1 MYHEFTISSQAPIYD
16 PEEFKTFCIS
26 AGATTIS
33 DTVLAA
39 MTSERHSEDRIKTN
53 QQRTVA
59 MLYMLCFGLSQVCN
73 WLQTDCNWLQSNLN
87 QHGLDTVRQ
96 MGGSCCRR
104 LAGNL
109 LNHFSNS
116 NHQKISELINDA
128 IQHQWQL
135 VLVIDDFTSIHTRRR
150 TTTDKL
156 SQSKSMCTII
166 IKVFKNIKAIPACLP
181 STYHCLQ
188 AIDIDACIKTVS
200 GASTMHKLT
209 FTYSSIMPSWIR
221 ASFFNAELERHR
233 LATHEYC
240 ERETVQSMRQMK
252 DVNLVDFVQLTLKS
266 KNDFEAAFDIVLS
279 TKLADY
285 LKLYLLP
292 QPGDWPAQ
300 FYSRQIVYETLLKFS
315 QPVPTCLSSSATN
328 SCNEHTYAVPHGSVP
343 TRQQCTINTS
353 VSPNQPAILSVI
365 PCIGPLHVSLNAQE
379 TVFKD
384 FRGFF
389 ADVYCKLFPRCQLAR
404 SPKPWRISLILEL
417 VFGGWLFIRDAVK
430 NKFSVCKDI
439 EYRTLLNLLDNYLP
453 LVLTIYT
460 VTFKLKNSTEYFH
473 GMIRIWTMFLCLERR
488 HYNKAPLVWLAMV
501 THWGMHHPGLYQM
514 LQSNVVLFDEYP
526 VENAHSIIRARTN
539 DSDTAEQL
547 IQKAKASFQ
556 AKQAQTNFREQFT
569 PTKHLLI
576 SQNSLSKLKAKC
588 AKILADIFAEIAKHP
603 GNAVISGQGK
613 NAKVNLPR
621 LFGEEEMKTKI
632 LPLGHCSTNPPNE
645 RKRCD
650 LPSCTVTGE
659 EAWMIFDGCSHSFH
673 LKCMSDDIN
682 FCPLCQQFLREKAKQ
697 LSETAINAILD
708 VNSKESVDR
717 PHVASSD
724 DNDSITND
732 EEEASDNDTTND
744 NNFKELIQY
753 INSGIL
759 ALSPPPPPSSIP
771 LLVPQ
776 QPRNIQE
783 QSTQQSHIAA
793 VHKKPHCR
801 KCGHPRKG
809 HKFPKNRDV
818 QCPQCKDGICASNVC
833 PRQAQPTSHPL
844 TVGSTG
850 NTHWLLPHQI
860 AQSTIFGISIG
871 SNACTVIAVM
881 GARKFLDGQ
890 LSIPTSENVLSCI
903 AVFADAMRE
912 GNMHYNTLNLP
923 SHQPNLDV
931 NETLQ
936 TRDDNFGLDVTEE
949 LGLFSPLYLEN
960 KIIDITHHQENRAA
974 VLITPPDKS
983 MLLCFNK
990 SQQTIALFESHTHD
1004 NNGGLIAACKYN
1016 NIHNFVSYLNDMCS
1030 RYWGSSLAGANIAI
1044 LKRR

>member
-16 PEEFKTFCIS
+16 PEEFKAFCIS
-26 AGATTIS
+26 AGATTIF

-39 MTSERHSEDRIKTN
+39 MRSERHSEDRIKTN

-59 MLYMLCFGLSQVCN
+59 ILYTLCFGLSQVCN
-73 WLQTDCNWLQSNLN
+73 WLQADNAIFLYQSNLN

-150 TTTDKL
+150 PTTDKL

-328 SCNEHTYAVPHGSVP
+328 SCNEHTYAVPHCSVP

-417 VFGGWLFIRDAVK
+417 VYGGWLLIRNAVK

-460 VTFKLKNSTEYFH
+460 VTFKLNNFTEYFH

-514 LQSNVVLFDEYP
+514 LQSNL
-526 VENAHSIIRARTN
+526 
-539 DSDTAEQL
+539 
-547 IQKAKASFQ
+547 
-556 AKQAQTNFREQFT
+556 
-569 PTKHLLI
+569 
-576 SQNSLSKLKAKC
+576 
-588 AKILADIFAEIAKHP
+588 
-603 GNAVISGQGK
+603 GVIG
-613 NAKVNLPR
+613 
-621 LFGEEEMKTKI
+621 
-632 LPLGHCSTNPPNE
+632 
-645 RKRCD
+645 
-650 LPSCTVTGE
+650 
-659 EAWMIFDGCSHSFH
+659 
-673 LKCMSDDIN
+673 
-682 FCPLCQQFLREKAKQ
+682 
-697 LSETAINAILD
+697 
-708 VNSKESVDR
+708 
-717 PHVASSD
+717 
-724 DNDSITND
+724 
-732 EEEASDNDTTND
+732 
-744 NNFKELIQY
+744 
-753 INSGIL
+753 
-759 ALSPPPPPSSIP
+759 
-771 LLVPQ
+771 
-776 QPRNIQE
+776 
-783 QSTQQSHIAA
+783 
-793 VHKKPHCR
+793 
-801 KCGHPRKG
+801 
-809 HKFPKNRDV
+809 
-818 QCPQCKDGICASNVC
+818 
-833 PRQAQPTSHPL
+833 
-844 TVGSTG
+844 
-850 NTHWLLPHQI
+850 
-860 AQSTIFGISIG
+860 
-871 SNACTVIAVM
+871 
-881 GARKFLDGQ
+881 
-890 LSIPTSENVLSCI
+890 
-903 AVFADAMRE
+903 
-912 GNMHYNTLNLP
+912 
-923 SHQPNLDV
+923 
-931 NETLQ
+931 
-936 TRDDNFGLDVTEE
+936 
-949 LGLFSPLYLEN
+949 
-960 KIIDITHHQENRAA
+960 
-974 VLITPPDKS
+974 
-983 MLLCFNK
+983 
-990 SQQTIALFESHTHD
+990 
-1004 NNGGLIAACKYN
+1004 
-1016 NIHNFVSYLNDMCS
+1016 
-1030 RYWGSSLAGANIAI
+1030 
-1044 LKRR
+1044 